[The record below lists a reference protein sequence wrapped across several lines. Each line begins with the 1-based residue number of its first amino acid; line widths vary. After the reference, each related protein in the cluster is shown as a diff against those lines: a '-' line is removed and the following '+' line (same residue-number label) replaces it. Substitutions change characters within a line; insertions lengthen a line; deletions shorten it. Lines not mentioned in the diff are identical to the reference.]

1 MSRSS
6 HPRHPVN
13 YSGGRWYGNTRA
25 MMSQQAPSLGT
36 ARCKRSAFRSRKHNN
51 SGWQECFGPARYSR
65 STWRLRLAPDDDDGA

>member
-1 MSRSS
+1 
-6 HPRHPVN
+6 
-13 YSGGRWYGNTRA
+13 